1 VTSKKREIITHE
13 HPDGSVVV
21 TAELS
26 DGRVL
31 RVVGVR
37 PTRASTREGQE
48 YLEARRKQ
56 EPYDE
61 LYKTLFLLGWRS
73 AT

>member
-1 VTSKKREIITHE
+1 MKATTHV
-13 HPDGSVVV
+13 HPDGSVVA
-21 TAELS
+21 TAELP

-37 PTRASTREGQE
+37 AGRASTREGQE
-48 YLEARRKQ
+48 YLEARRVR

-61 LYKTLFLLGWRS
+61 LYKTLFLLGWRLDKQE
-73 AT
+73 